1 MISCHLSIDNK
12 EILKPLTFW
21 VSVGGKELFEFDSV
35 HSWVYLFIYVLSLTF
50 GNELDLAEAAFSQKT
65 IVRIHSQYNTSRV
78 NVLYM
83 YTEKVIHFQTFNHCS
98 LTLTPEQPVKHVSK
112 RTTQSEVIRSKFERY
127 ALWTRRRFNHKQT
140 R

>member
-35 HSWVYLFIYVLSLTF
+35 HSWLYLFIYVLSLTF

-65 IVRIHSQYNTSRV
+65 IHSQYNTSRV
-78 NVLYM
+78 N
-83 YTEKVIHFQTFNHCS
+83 VIHFQTFNHCS

-112 RTTQSEVIRSKFERY
+112 RTTQSEVIGSKFERY
-127 ALWTRRRFNHKQT
+127 ALWTRRFNHKQT